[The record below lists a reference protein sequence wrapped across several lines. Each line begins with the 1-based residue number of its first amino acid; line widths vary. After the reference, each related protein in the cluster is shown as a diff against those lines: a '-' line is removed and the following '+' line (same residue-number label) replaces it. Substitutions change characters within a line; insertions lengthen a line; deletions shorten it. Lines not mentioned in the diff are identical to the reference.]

1 MRPFTRQSLAAMSK
15 EAQELMIQAV
25 ADLGKKAVEYAYQ
38 QGYRKYPRRGKEARA
53 ISANYRDWLIANG
66 KDPNLAW
73 DDITGNLRDSIGS
86 AVYVNGVLREDAIRY
101 LEDTPKSKK
110 TDPRYGRGREA
121 LLNYFRRVHPKSSKN
136 EVYLLVAAAMPY
148 ANAFERGTHAGGYE
162 IKVIS
167 GARDYIDAHWHE
179 IESKVYAK
187 MGLRKPASRI
197 KRGDVKLYNDAG
209 YER

>member
-15 EAQELMIQAV
+15 DAQELMISAV
-25 ADLGKKAVEYAYQ
+25 ADLGEKAVEYAYE
-38 QGYRKYPRRGKEARA
+38 QGYRKFGRKNHTDP
-53 ISANYRDWLIANG
+53 ISKDYRDWLEAHG
-66 KDPNLAW
+66 KDPNKAW
-73 DDITGNLRDSIGS
+73 DDITGNLRDSMGS
-86 AVYVNGVLREDAIRY
+86 AVYVNGVLREDTIRY
-101 LEDTPKSKK
+101 LVDTPTSKK

-148 ANAFERGTHAGGYE
+148 ANALERGTHAGGYE
-162 IKVIS
+162 IRVIS

>member
-1 MRPFTRQSLAAMSK
+1 
-15 EAQELMIQAV
+15 
-25 ADLGKKAVEYAYQ
+25 LGKKAVEYAYE
-38 QGYRKYPRRGKEARA
+38 QGYKKHPRRGEDGGA
-53 ISANYRDWLIANG
+53 ISTNYRNWLIANG

-73 DDITGNLRDSIGS
+73 DDITGNLRDSMGS
-86 AVYVNGVLREDAIRY
+86 AVYVNGELREDSIRY
-101 LEDTPKSKK
+101 LVDQPTSKK

-121 LLNYFRRVHPKSSKN
+121 LLNYFRRVHPRSSKN

-148 ANAFERGTHAGGYE
+148 ANALERGTHAGGYE

-209 YER
+209 YERK

>member
-1 MRPFTRQSLAAMSK
+1 MSE
-15 EAQELMIQAV
+15 EAQERMIKEV
-25 ADLGKKAVEYAYQ
+25 ADLGKKAVEYAYE
-38 QGYRKYPRRGKEARA
+38 QGYKKHPRRGEDGGA
-53 ISANYRDWLIANG
+53 ISTNYRNWLIANG

-73 DDITGNLRDSIGS
+73 DDITGNLRDSMGS
-86 AVYVNGVLREDAIRY
+86 AVYVNGELREDSIRY
-101 LEDTPKSKK
+101 LVDPPTSKK

-148 ANAFERGTHAGGYE
+148 ANALERGTHAGGYE
-162 IKVIS
+162 IRVIS
-167 GARDYIDAHWHE
+167 GARDYIDDHWHE

-209 YER
+209 YGR

>member
-1 MRPFTRQSLAAMSK
+1 
-15 EAQELMIQAV
+15 MIDAI
-25 ADLGKKAVEYAYQ
+25 ADLGEEAAKYALE
-38 QGYRKYPRRGKEARA
+38 QGFRKTPRGEISDSYRQ
-53 ISANYRDWLIANG
+53 WLISRG
-66 KDPNLAW
+66 KDPDNAW
-73 DDITGNLRDSIGS
+73 DDVTGNLRDSIGS
-86 AVYVNGVLREDAIRY
+86 AVFVNGKLDENTIRY
-101 LEDTPKSKK
+101 ADDTERSKK
-110 TDPRYGRGREA
+110 ADPRYGRGREA
-121 LLNYFRRVHPKSSKN
+121 LLNYFRRIRPESSRN
-136 EVYLLVAAAMPY
+136 EVFLVVAAAMPY

-167 GARDYIDAHWHE
+167 GARDYIDEHWHE